1 MIVGQHTKSTLL
13 IRQPREIVLT
23 ARRNFCQC
31 KARVVRVGV
40 KSYMQF
46 TSILNL
52 AMIQRL
58 LLIDRLKINFAI
70 LEKKISVK
78 KFLIIDYLKLA
89 STFY

>member
-1 MIVGQHTKSTLL
+1 
-13 IRQPREIVLT
+13 
-23 ARRNFCQC
+23 
-31 KARVVRVGV
+31 
-40 KSYMQF
+40 MQF